1 MHPIPRDS
9 LAILK
14 TILRLSLGGVHNDLP
29 AGYHAFTMNGRTVLL
44 YGRSLLL
51 SGVAASLD
59 QCPDLRMIQ
68 AAAWTEANRLLAEHT
83 PDVLIF
89 DLTNANESHILPLLL
104 TNAGLLMIGLDAEC
118 NQAVLVSG
126 QKAELLT
133 LSEIREIAEGRTR

>member
-1 MHPIPRDS
+1 M
-9 LAILK
+9 
-14 TILRLSLGGVHNDLP
+14 
-29 AGYHAFTMNGRTVLL
+29 

-51 SGVAASLD
+51 SGVAASLE
-59 QCPDLRMIQ
+59 QCPDLHIMR
-68 AAAWTEANRLLAEHT
+68 AGAWAEAGPLLAGHT

-89 DLTNANESHILPLLL
+89 DLTNASESHLLPLLL
-104 TNAGLLMIGLDAEC
+104 TNPGLLMIGLDAEC